1 MKITKTAQ
9 AIIMAVLAT
18 VTTNAVYA
26 ETAAVDP
33 KAIHLRERPTATA
46 NSEVTISVK
55 ASKKQYK
62 VGESMSFNVKGN
74 DNYYLYVFN
83 IDENSGESVLLIP
96 NAKTK
101 DNYLQKNKTYKMPGS
116 VDFFSDAKGYEKVVF
131 VATREKIDLD
141 RINTKSMGDVSTT
154 QTKDLE
160 GAFTAKSIRIRDNA
174 NANAGNTGGQTS
186 LADNV
191 KVLSVKIVGG
201 AN

>member
-9 AIIMAVLAT
+9 AIIMAVLTTTT
-18 VTTNAVYA
+18 VNTVYA
-26 ETAAVDP
+26 ETAVADP

-83 IDENSGESVLLIP
+83 IDENSGDSVLLIP

-101 DNYLQKNKTYKMPGS
+101 NNYLKKGKTYKMPGT
-116 VDFFSDAKGYEKVVF
+116 VDFFSDAAGYEKVVF

-141 RINTKSMGDVSTT
+141 RINTKSMGDLSTT
-154 QTKDLE
+154 KTKALE
-160 GAFTAKSIRIRDNA
+160 GAFEAKAIRIRDNA
-174 NANAGNTGGQTS
+174 NTGNASGETS